1 MATFTTTQTCLRLE
15 FDIYSLV
22 ADTYS
27 VYGKSQPQVDL
38 YEARDEVEAQLNEA
52 GFEQLGGAGS
62 STTYLVADERL
73 VEALHIVRAYNS
85 QDNNPIVAN
94 AVLFEQTEV

>member
-1 MATFTTTQTCLRLE
+1 MATPTTTKTQTCLRLE
-15 FDIYSLV
+15 FEIYSMLRYNI
-22 ADTYS
+22 DPS
-27 VYGKSQPQVDL
+27 GVDL
-38 YEARDEVEAQLNEA
+38 YEARDQVEAQLNKA

-62 STTYLVADERL
+62 STTYLVSDQRL

-94 AVLFEQTEV
+94 AVLFEQTED